1 MMTNGLSRHSG
12 EVRWRQWTCTPQP
25 AMELAKSAQ
34 YGRYRKAVIDFVR
47 DRRTSEKTQRL
58 VQSLSCVGPATA
70 LTKTPAG
77 HQAGGTWQRRG
88 FRPMQLRSD
97 SLPKHPVVP
106 TTDPCSLSS
115 AHAANKTFSALV
127 GGRFTAGV
135 GTTEGHDKQHP
146 RMRPPAT
153 AGAVGSSRPARWLR
167 PARRSTG
174 KNLRTGWP
182 LLPSTLKMVGAA
194 TLKNTQYQRRP
205 G

>member
-1 MMTNGLSRHSG
+1 MTNGLSRHSG

-153 AGAVGSSRPARWLR
+153 AGCCRVFAASAVAAPTPRG
-167 PARRSTG
+167 TG
-174 KNLRTGWP
+174 KELAHGLAP
-182 LLPSTLKMVGAA
+182 LVAA
-194 TLKNTQYQRRP
+194 L
-205 G
+205 